1 MPHIKV
7 NCCQA
12 FLLYINKRSGT
23 SCLTLFPKL
32 PKKPACRRPPSV
44 ITIRKGC
51 CPTSNGK
58 TASVCLK
65 TWTCGRLMGLLTCL
79 KNTGMPIKR
88 IRDYVELT
96 SKGDDTL
103 QERYEI
109 IKAQR
114 QFVLDQI
121 EQLQYYLEELDF
133 KDWYYNKALA
143 AGSESAINLDDYEKE
158 TGKKAPDDPN
168 RQD

>member
-1 MPHIKV
+1 MSYTISEAAQKTG
-7 NCCQA
+7 
-12 FLLYINKRSGT
+12 L
-23 SCLTLFPKL
+23 
-32 PKKPACRRPPSV
+32 PPS
-44 ITIRKGC
+44 TIRYYDKEGLL
-51 CPTSNGK
+51 PNIKRKNGIR
-58 TASVCLK
+58 VFEDMDL
-65 TWTCGRLMGLLTCL
+65 RLMGLLTCL

-96 SKGDDTL
+96 SKGDETL

-133 KDWYYNKALA
+133 KDWYYNKALV

-168 RQD
+168 REN

>member
-1 MPHIKV
+1 MSYTISEAAEKTGLPPSTIRFYDKEG
-7 NCCQA
+7 
-12 FLLYINKRSGT
+12 L
-23 SCLTLFPKL
+23 L
-32 PKKPACRRPPSV
+32 PKIKRKNG
-44 ITIRKGC
+44 IR
-51 CPTSNGK
+51 
-58 TASVCLK
+58 VFEDMDL
-65 TWTCGRLMGLLTCL
+65 RLMGLLTCL

-109 IKAQR
+109 IKSQR

-158 TGKKAPDDPN
+158 TGKKAPDNPN

>member
-1 MPHIKV
+1 MSYTISEAAQKTG
-7 NCCQA
+7 
-12 FLLYINKRSGT
+12 L
-23 SCLTLFPKL
+23 
-32 PKKPACRRPPSV
+32 PPS
-44 ITIRKGC
+44 TIRFYDKEGLL
-51 CPTSNGK
+51 PNIKRKNGIR
-58 TASVCLK
+58 VFEDMDL
-65 TWTCGRLMGLLTCL
+65 RLMGLLTCL

-96 SKGDDTL
+96 SKGDETL
-103 QERYEI
+103 QKRYEI

-168 RQD
+168 REN

>member
-1 MPHIKV
+1 MSYTISEAAEKTG
-7 NCCQA
+7 
-12 FLLYINKRSGT
+12 L
-23 SCLTLFPKL
+23 
-32 PKKPACRRPPSV
+32 PPS
-44 ITIRKGC
+44 TIRYYDKEGLL
-51 CPTSNGK
+51 PNIKRKNGIR
-58 TASVCLK
+58 VFEDMDL
-65 TWTCGRLMGLLTCL
+65 RLMGLLTCL

-103 QERYEI
+103 RERYEI

-168 RQD
+168 RRN

>member
-1 MPHIKV
+1 MSYTI
-7 NCCQA
+7 
-12 FLLYINKRSGT
+12 S
-23 SCLTLFPKL
+23 S
-32 PKKPACRRPPSV
+32 
-44 ITIRKGC
+44 TIRYYDKEGLL
-51 CPTSNGK
+51 PNIKRKNGIR
-58 TASVCLK
+58 VFEDMDL
-65 TWTCGRLMGLLTCL
+65 RLMGLLTCL

-103 QERYEI
+103 RERYKI

>member
-1 MPHIKV
+1 MSYTISEAAEKTG
-7 NCCQA
+7 
-12 FLLYINKRSGT
+12 L
-23 SCLTLFPKL
+23 
-32 PKKPACRRPPSV
+32 PPS
-44 ITIRKGC
+44 TIRYYDKEGLL
-51 CPTSNGK
+51 PNIKRKNGIR
-58 TASVCLK
+58 VFEDMDL
-65 TWTCGRLMGLLTCL
+65 RLMGLLTCL

-109 IKAQR
+109 ITSQR

>member
-1 MPHIKV
+1 MSYTISEAAEKTG
-7 NCCQA
+7 
-12 FLLYINKRSGT
+12 L
-23 SCLTLFPKL
+23 
-32 PKKPACRRPPSV
+32 PPS
-44 ITIRKGC
+44 TIRFYDKEGLL
-51 CPTSNGK
+51 PNIKRKNGIR
-58 TASVCLK
+58 VFEDMDL
-65 TWTCGRLMGLLTCL
+65 RLMGLLTCL

-143 AGSESAINLDDYEKE
+143 TGSESAINLDDYEEE

-168 RQD
+168 RRD

>member
-1 MPHIKV
+1 MSYTISEAAEKTG
-7 NCCQA
+7 
-12 FLLYINKRSGT
+12 L
-23 SCLTLFPKL
+23 
-32 PKKPACRRPPSV
+32 PPS
-44 ITIRKGC
+44 TIRYYDKEGLL
-51 CPTSNGK
+51 PNIQRKNGIR
-58 TASVCLK
+58 VFEDMDL
-65 TWTCGRLMGLLTCL
+65 RLMGLLTCL

-103 QERYEI
+103 RERYEI

-168 RQD
+168 RRD

>member
-1 MPHIKV
+1 MSYTISEAAGKTG
-7 NCCQA
+7 
-12 FLLYINKRSGT
+12 L
-23 SCLTLFPKL
+23 
-32 PKKPACRRPPSV
+32 PPS
-44 ITIRKGC
+44 TIRYYDKEGLL
-51 CPTSNGK
+51 PNIKRKNGIR
-58 TASVCLK
+58 VFEDMDL
-65 TWTCGRLMGLLTCL
+65 RLMGLLTCL

-168 RQD
+168 REN

>member
-1 MPHIKV
+1 MSYTISEAAQKTG
-7 NCCQA
+7 
-12 FLLYINKRSGT
+12 L
-23 SCLTLFPKL
+23 
-32 PKKPACRRPPSV
+32 PPS
-44 ITIRKGC
+44 TIRYYDKEGLL
-51 CPTSNGK
+51 PNIKRKNGIR
-58 TASVCLK
+58 VFEDMDL
-65 TWTCGRLMGLLTCL
+65 RLMGLLTCL

-96 SKGDDTL
+96 SKGDETL

-143 AGSESAINLDDYEKE
+143 AGSESTINLDDYEKE

>member
-1 MPHIKV
+1 MSYTISEAAQKTG
-7 NCCQA
+7 
-12 FLLYINKRSGT
+12 L
-23 SCLTLFPKL
+23 
-32 PKKPACRRPPSV
+32 PPS
-44 ITIRKGC
+44 TIRFYDKEGLL
-51 CPTSNGK
+51 PNIKRKNGIR
-58 TASVCLK
+58 VFEDMDL
-65 TWTCGRLMGLLTCL
+65 RLMGLLTCL

-96 SKGDDTL
+96 SKGDETL

-143 AGSESAINLDDYEKE
+143 AGSESAINLDDYERE

-168 RQD
+168 RED

>member
-1 MPHIKV
+1 MSYTISEAAEKTG
-7 NCCQA
+7 
-12 FLLYINKRSGT
+12 L
-23 SCLTLFPKL
+23 
-32 PKKPACRRPPSV
+32 PPS
-44 ITIRKGC
+44 TIRFYDKEGLL
-51 CPTSNGK
+51 PNIKRKNGIR
-58 TASVCLK
+58 VFEDMDL
-65 TWTCGRLMGLLTCL
+65 RLMGLLTCL

-109 IKAQR
+109 IKSQR

-143 AGSESAINLDDYEKE
+143 TGSESAINLDDYEKE
-158 TGKKAPDDPN
+158 TGKKAPDNPN

>member
-1 MPHIKV
+1 MSYTISEAAEKTG
-7 NCCQA
+7 
-12 FLLYINKRSGT
+12 L
-23 SCLTLFPKL
+23 
-32 PKKPACRRPPSV
+32 PPS
-44 ITIRKGC
+44 TIRYYDKEGLL
-51 CPTSNGK
+51 PNIKRKNGIR
-58 TASVCLK
+58 VFEDMDL
-65 TWTCGRLMGLLTCL
+65 RLMGLLTCL

-96 SKGDDTL
+96 SKGDETL

-109 IKAQR
+109 IKSQR

-158 TGKKAPDDPN
+158 TGKKAPDDPY
-168 RQD
+168 RED

>member
-1 MPHIKV
+1 MSYTISEAAEKTG
-7 NCCQA
+7 
-12 FLLYINKRSGT
+12 L
-23 SCLTLFPKL
+23 
-32 PKKPACRRPPSV
+32 PPS
-44 ITIRKGC
+44 TIRYYDKEGLL
-51 CPTSNGK
+51 PNIKRKNGIR
-58 TASVCLK
+58 VFEDMDL
-65 TWTCGRLMGLLTCL
+65 RLMGLLNCL

-158 TGKKAPDDPN
+158 TGKKAPDNPN
-168 RQD
+168 RENGT

>member
-1 MPHIKV
+1 MSYTISEAAEKTG
-7 NCCQA
+7 
-12 FLLYINKRSGT
+12 L
-23 SCLTLFPKL
+23 
-32 PKKPACRRPPSV
+32 PPS
-44 ITIRKGC
+44 TIRFYDKEGLL
-51 CPTSNGK
+51 PNIKRKNGIR
-58 TASVCLK
+58 VFEDMDL
-65 TWTCGRLMGLLTCL
+65 RLMGLLTCL

-158 TGKKAPDDPN
+158 TGKKAPDNPN

>member
-1 MPHIKV
+1 MSYTISE
-7 NCCQA
+7 A
-12 FLLYINKRSGT
+12 AES
-23 SCLTLFPKL
+23 
-32 PKKPACRRPPSV
+32 
-44 ITIRKGC
+44 TIRYYDKEGLL
-51 CPTSNGK
+51 PNIKRKNGIR
-58 TASVCLK
+58 VFEDMDL
-65 TWTCGRLMGLLTCL
+65 RLMGLLTCL

-88 IRDYVELT
+88 IREYVELT

>member
-1 MPHIKV
+1 MSYTISEAAEKTG
-7 NCCQA
+7 
-12 FLLYINKRSGT
+12 L
-23 SCLTLFPKL
+23 
-32 PKKPACRRPPSV
+32 PPS
-44 ITIRKGC
+44 TIRYYDKEGLL
-51 CPTSNGK
+51 PNIKRKNGIR
-58 TASVCLK
+58 VFEDMDL
-65 TWTCGRLMGLLTCL
+65 RLMGLLTCL

-103 QERYEI
+103 QERYGI

-114 QFVLDQI
+114 KFVLDQI

>member
-1 MPHIKV
+1 MSYTISEAAEKTG
-7 NCCQA
+7 
-12 FLLYINKRSGT
+12 L
-23 SCLTLFPKL
+23 
-32 PKKPACRRPPSV
+32 PPS
-44 ITIRKGC
+44 TIRYYDKEGLL
-51 CPTSNGK
+51 PNIKRKNGIL
-58 TASVCLK
+58 VFEDMDL
-65 TWTCGRLMGLLTCL
+65 RLMGLLTCL

-103 QERYEI
+103 RERYEI

>member
-1 MPHIKV
+1 MSYTISEAAEKTG
-7 NCCQA
+7 
-12 FLLYINKRSGT
+12 L
-23 SCLTLFPKL
+23 
-32 PKKPACRRPPSV
+32 PPS
-44 ITIRKGC
+44 TIRFYDKEGLL
-51 CPTSNGK
+51 PNIKRKNGIR
-58 TASVCLK
+58 VFEDMDL
-65 TWTCGRLMGLLTCL
+65 RLMGLLTCL

-96 SKGDDTL
+96 SKGDETL

-143 AGSESAINLDDYEKE
+143 AGSESAINLDDYERE

-168 RQD
+168 RED

>member
-1 MPHIKV
+1 MSYTISEAAQKTG
-7 NCCQA
+7 
-12 FLLYINKRSGT
+12 L
-23 SCLTLFPKL
+23 
-32 PKKPACRRPPSV
+32 PPS
-44 ITIRKGC
+44 TIRFYDKEGLL
-51 CPTSNGK
+51 PNIKRKNGIR
-58 TASVCLK
+58 VFEDMDL
-65 TWTCGRLMGLLTCL
+65 RLIGLLTCL

-96 SKGDDTL
+96 SKGDETL

>member
-1 MPHIKV
+1 MSYTISEAAQKTG
-7 NCCQA
+7 
-12 FLLYINKRSGT
+12 L
-23 SCLTLFPKL
+23 
-32 PKKPACRRPPSV
+32 PPS
-44 ITIRKGC
+44 TIRYYDKEGLL
-51 CPTSNGK
+51 PNIKRKNGIR
-58 TASVCLK
+58 VFEDMDL
-65 TWTCGRLMGLLTCL
+65 RLMGLLTCL

-143 AGSESAINLDDYEKE
+143 AGSVQYYLEELDFKDWYYNKALAAGSESAINLDDYEKE

>member
-1 MPHIKV
+1 MSYTISEAAQKTG
-7 NCCQA
+7 
-12 FLLYINKRSGT
+12 L
-23 SCLTLFPKL
+23 
-32 PKKPACRRPPSV
+32 PPS
-44 ITIRKGC
+44 TIRFYDKEGLL
-51 CPTSNGK
+51 PNVKRKNGIR
-58 TASVCLK
+58 VFEDMDL
-65 TWTCGRLMGLLTCL
+65 RLMGLLTCL

-88 IRDYVELT
+88 IRDYVELN
-96 SKGDDTL
+96 SQGDASL
-103 QERYEI
+103 QKRYEI
-109 IKAQR
+109 IKSQR

-168 RQD
+168 RRD

>member
-1 MPHIKV
+1 MSYTISEAAQKTG
-7 NCCQA
+7 
-12 FLLYINKRSGT
+12 L
-23 SCLTLFPKL
+23 
-32 PKKPACRRPPSV
+32 PPS
-44 ITIRKGC
+44 TIRYYDKEGLL
-51 CPTSNGK
+51 PNINRKNGIR
-58 TASVCLK
+58 VFEDMDL
-65 TWTCGRLMGLLTCL
+65 RLMGLLTCL

-158 TGKKAPDDPN
+158 TGKKAPDNPN

>member
-1 MPHIKV
+1 MSYTISEAAQKTG
-7 NCCQA
+7 
-12 FLLYINKRSGT
+12 L
-23 SCLTLFPKL
+23 
-32 PKKPACRRPPSV
+32 PPS
-44 ITIRKGC
+44 TIRYYDKEGLL
-51 CPTSNGK
+51 PNIKRKNGIR
-58 TASVCLK
+58 VFEDMDL
-65 TWTCGRLMGLLTCL
+65 RLMGLLTCL

-96 SKGDDTL
+96 SKGDDSL
-103 QERYEI
+103 RERYEI

>member
-1 MPHIKV
+1 MSYTISEAAQKTG
-7 NCCQA
+7 
-12 FLLYINKRSGT
+12 L
-23 SCLTLFPKL
+23 
-32 PKKPACRRPPSV
+32 PPS
-44 ITIRKGC
+44 TIRYYDKEGLL
-51 CPTSNGK
+51 PNIKRKNGIR
-58 TASVCLK
+58 VFEDMDL
-65 TWTCGRLMGLLTCL
+65 RLMGLLTCL

-88 IRDYVELT
+88 IRNYVELT
-96 SKGDDTL
+96 SQGDASL
-103 QERYEI
+103 QKRYEI
-109 IKAQR
+109 IKEQR

>member
-1 MPHIKV
+1 MSYTISEAAEKTG
-7 NCCQA
+7 
-12 FLLYINKRSGT
+12 L
-23 SCLTLFPKL
+23 
-32 PKKPACRRPPSV
+32 PPS
-44 ITIRKGC
+44 TIRYYDKEGLL
-51 CPTSNGK
+51 PNIKRKNGIR
-58 TASVCLK
+58 VFEDMDL
-65 TWTCGRLMGLLTCL
+65 RLMGLLTCL

-103 QERYEI
+103 RERYEI

-114 QFVLDQI
+114 QFVVDQI

-168 RQD
+168 RRD

>member
-1 MPHIKV
+1 MSYTISEAAEKTG
-7 NCCQA
+7 
-12 FLLYINKRSGT
+12 L
-23 SCLTLFPKL
+23 
-32 PKKPACRRPPSV
+32 PPS
-44 ITIRKGC
+44 TIRFYDKEGLL
-51 CPTSNGK
+51 PNIKRKNGIR
-58 TASVCLK
+58 VFVDMDL
-65 TWTCGRLMGLLTCL
+65 RLMGLLTCL

-168 RQD
+168 REN

>member
-1 MPHIKV
+1 MSYTISEAAEKTG
-7 NCCQA
+7 
-12 FLLYINKRSGT
+12 L
-23 SCLTLFPKL
+23 
-32 PKKPACRRPPSV
+32 PPS
-44 ITIRKGC
+44 TIRYYDKEGLL
-51 CPTSNGK
+51 PNIKRKNGIR
-58 TASVCLK
+58 VFEDMDL
-65 TWTCGRLMGLLTCL
+65 RLMGLLTCL

-96 SKGDDTL
+96 SKGDETL

-168 RQD
+168 RRD

>member
-1 MPHIKV
+1 MSYTISEAAEKTG
-7 NCCQA
+7 
-12 FLLYINKRSGT
+12 L
-23 SCLTLFPKL
+23 
-32 PKKPACRRPPSV
+32 PPS
-44 ITIRKGC
+44 TIRFYDKEGLL
-51 CPTSNGK
+51 PNIKRKNGIR
-58 TASVCLK
+58 VFEDMDL
-65 TWTCGRLMGLLTCL
+65 RLMGLLTCL

-133 KDWYYNKALA
+133 KDWYYNKALG

>member
-1 MPHIKV
+1 MSYTISEAAQKTG
-7 NCCQA
+7 
-12 FLLYINKRSGT
+12 L
-23 SCLTLFPKL
+23 
-32 PKKPACRRPPSV
+32 PPS
-44 ITIRKGC
+44 TIRFYDKEGLL
-51 CPTSNGK
+51 PNIKRKNGIR
-58 TASVCLK
+58 VFEDMDL
-65 TWTCGRLMGLLTCL
+65 RLMGLLTCL

-109 IKAQR
+109 IKSQR

>member
-1 MPHIKV
+1 MSYTISEAAEKTG
-7 NCCQA
+7 
-12 FLLYINKRSGT
+12 L
-23 SCLTLFPKL
+23 
-32 PKKPACRRPPSV
+32 PPS
-44 ITIRKGC
+44 TIRYYDKEGLL
-51 CPTSNGK
+51 PNIKRKNGIR
-58 TASVCLK
+58 VFEDMDL
-65 TWTCGRLMGLLTCL
+65 RLMGLLTCL

-109 IKAQR
+109 IKVQR

-168 RQD
+168 RED

>member
-1 MPHIKV
+1 MSYTISEAAEKTG
-7 NCCQA
+7 
-12 FLLYINKRSGT
+12 L
-23 SCLTLFPKL
+23 
-32 PKKPACRRPPSV
+32 PPS
-44 ITIRKGC
+44 TIRYYDKEGLL
-51 CPTSNGK
+51 PNIKRKNGIR
-58 TASVCLK
+58 VFEDMDL
-65 TWTCGRLMGLLTCL
+65 RLMGLLTCL

-133 KDWYYNKALA
+133 KDWYYNKALT

-168 RQD
+168 REN

>member
-1 MPHIKV
+1 MSYTISEAAEKTG
-7 NCCQA
+7 
-12 FLLYINKRSGT
+12 L
-23 SCLTLFPKL
+23 
-32 PKKPACRRPPSV
+32 PPS
-44 ITIRKGC
+44 TIRFYDKEGLL
-51 CPTSNGK
+51 PNIKRKNGIR
-58 TASVCLK
+58 VFEDMDL
-65 TWTCGRLMGLLTCL
+65 RLMGLLTCL

-88 IRDYVELT
+88 IRNYVELT
-96 SKGDDTL
+96 SKGDETL
-103 QERYEI
+103 QARYEI

-143 AGSESAINLDDYEKE
+143 TGSESAINLDDYEKE

-168 RQD
+168 RED

>member
-1 MPHIKV
+1 MSYTISDAAEKTG
-7 NCCQA
+7 
-12 FLLYINKRSGT
+12 L
-23 SCLTLFPKL
+23 
-32 PKKPACRRPPSV
+32 PPS
-44 ITIRKGC
+44 TIRYYDKEGLL
-51 CPTSNGK
+51 PNIKRKNGIR
-58 TASVCLK
+58 VFEDMDL
-65 TWTCGRLMGLLTCL
+65 RLMGLLTCL

-103 QERYEI
+103 RERYKI